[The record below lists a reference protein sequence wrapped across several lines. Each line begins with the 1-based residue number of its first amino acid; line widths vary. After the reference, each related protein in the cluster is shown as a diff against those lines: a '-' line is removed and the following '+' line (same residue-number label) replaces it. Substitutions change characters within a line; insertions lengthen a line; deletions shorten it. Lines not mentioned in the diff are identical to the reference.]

1 MAKSKAKKA
10 KKAEIKIL
18 FNAEWAASG
27 TDKFGGRKASVL
39 FRETAKGLTFS
50 GVKDWLKQKLDVAI
64 LPGGEPYRPTDDQLK
79 ESLGRYVTEPK
90 ELKRMARR
98 YRRAFDVYI
107 KTLDSVESLSDG
119 QAGWRSTGLVVVGPG
134 ETVKIGAVE

>member
-10 KKAEIKIL
+10 KKAKIKIL
-18 FNAEWAASG
+18 FNAEWVASG
-27 TDKFGGRKASVL
+27 MDKFGGRKAGVI
-39 FRETAKGLTFS
+39 FKETVKGLTLS

-79 ESLGRYVTEPK
+79 ESLGRYLTDDK

-98 YRRAFDVYI
+98 YRKAYDEYAAIVSDIEKRDGAGSW
-107 KTLDSVESLSDG
+107 KT
-119 QAGWRSTGLVVVGPG
+119 TGMCVVGSG
-134 ETVKIGAVE
+134 EAVQIRVAE